1 MGLFMINDD
10 MDNNGAMPDNQ
21 KETPGNTE
29 LVAQLTDLLT
39 VTQTGEREYRGKRKI
54 GGVGRVYGGQV
65 IGQALAAAIDTVD
78 EDRPVHSLHAYF
90 LRGGSEDHE
99 IEYRVEADF
108 DGGSFCNRRVVA
120 MQQGKI
126 IFNLAASFHKQEP
139 GHFHQPPMPDVPEPE
154 ELENV
159 RSLAQNNNIKIDP
172 ETRAFY
178 MRPTPIEMRPIGNP
192 PFSSQ
197 ASSEPHSAMWFRVVD
212 TLDAQPQWMHRVIAA
227 YASDIA
233 LIATAVRPH
242 APFKVQPAS
251 LDHSVWF
258 HQDVHTDD
266 WLLYTI
272 DSPWAGQAR
281 GLGIGKIFD
290 REGRLVATVAQ
301 EGLMRD
307 LDMRRK

>member
-1 MGLFMINDD
+1 
-10 MDNNGAMPDNQ
+10 MDKNENMTTDQNKILSDA
-21 KETPGNTE
+21 E
-29 LVAQLTDLLT
+29 LVSGLIDLLT
-39 VTQTGEREYRGKRKI
+39 VSQTGEREYRGKRKI

-65 IGQALAAAIDTVD
+65 IGQALVAALDTVA
-78 EDRPVHSLHAYF
+78 EDRSMHSLHAYF

-99 IEYRVEADF
+99 IDYRVEADF
-108 DGGSFCNRRVVA
+108 DGGSFCNRRVIA
-120 MQQGKI
+120 MQQGEV
-126 IFNLAASFHKQEP
+126 IFNLAASFHKLEP
-139 GHFHQPPMPDVPEPE
+139 GHFHQPPMPDVPMPE

-159 RSLAQNNNIKIDP
+159 RTIAEQHADKFIP
-172 ETRAFY
+172 RTREFY
-178 MRPTPIEMRPIGNP
+178 MRPSPIEMRPVGEP
-192 PFSSQ
+192 PFSFS
-197 ASSEPHSAMWFRVVD
+197 AEREPHYAMWFRVID
-212 TLDAQPQWMHRVIAA
+212 SLKEQPQWMHRVIAA

-242 APFKVQPAS
+242 VPFNMQSAS

-258 HQDVHTDD
+258 HQDVRTDD

-281 GLGIGKIFD
+281 GLGVGQIFD

-307 LDMRRK
+307 LDMRGK